1 MFFMILVTSLAGLV
15 AIGYILRELR
25 MQRLGRHRLRGGD
38 GEGVDGMDTMR
49 ALEMLEQ
56 RVTGRKK
63 RDGV

>member
-15 AIGYILRELR
+15 AIAYILRELR
-25 MQRLGRHRLRGGD
+25 MQRLGRQRLHGGD
-38 GEGVDGMDTMR
+38 GDGMDTMR